1 MDRGP
6 DLGEGVLG
14 AHGAAPDLRVVE
26 EEELVVRHVQPRQ
39 QRLLAVVPNPL
50 LVCLQERNKAGM
62 CLYQRDYEDT
72 LEARLDSFFASR
84 ERTER
89 FSDGEDII
97 LRSLPSL
104 QC

>member
-50 LVCLQERNKAGM
+50 LVCLQER
-62 CLYQRDYEDT
+62 Q
-72 LEARLDSFFASR
+72 ASVC
-84 ERTER
+84 
-89 FSDGEDII
+89 I
-97 LRSLPSL
+97 
-104 QC
+104 

>member
-50 LVCLQERNKAGM
+50 LVCLQARNKAGM
-62 CLYQRDYEDT
+62 YLYLSNLVMQVI
-72 LEARLDSFFASR
+72 FVNFAVVSVN
-84 ERTER
+84 
-89 FSDGEDII
+89 FAF
-97 LRSLPSL
+97 LPMT
-104 QC
+104 